1 MRFTILI
8 SLVLSSVYAGTTVGK
23 GASTAAGNTFKP
35 LGSTGGVNGASTAA
49 GNTFKPLGST
59 GGVNGAIETAKSGM
73 GSVAGGVG
81 NVVKNQNVQAGV
93 IGAGAGAIGGGIVAA
108 NMGNSNEDPVNI
120 IQPMDSVG
128 STF

>member
-8 SLVLSSVYAGTTVGK
+8 SLVLSSVYAGTAVGK
-23 GASTAAGNTFKP
+23 
-35 LGSTGGVNGASTAA
+35 GASTAA

-73 GSVAGGVG
+73 GSVAGGVK
-81 NVVKNQNVQAGV
+81 NVVKNKNVQAGV
-93 IGAGAGAIGGGIVAA
+93 FGAGAGAIGGGIVAA

-120 IQPMDSVG
+120 IQPMDSIG

>member
-35 LGSTGGVNGASTAA
+35 LGSTGGVNGA
-49 GNTFKPLGST
+49 
-59 GGVNGAIETAKSGM
+59 IETAKSGM

-81 NVVKNQNVQAGV
+81 NVVKNKNVQAGAAGV
-93 IGAGAGAIGGGIVAA
+93 IGAGAGIA
-108 NMGNSNEDPVNI
+108 
-120 IQPMDSVG
+120 VG
-128 STF
+128 STL